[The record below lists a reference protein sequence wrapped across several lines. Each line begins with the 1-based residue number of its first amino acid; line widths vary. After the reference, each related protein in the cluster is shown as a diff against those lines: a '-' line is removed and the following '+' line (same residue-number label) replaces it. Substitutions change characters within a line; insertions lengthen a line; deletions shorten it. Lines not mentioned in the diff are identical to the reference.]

1 MSKTVLTIIL
11 NYRTAD
17 MTFSAAEA
25 AMRAMA
31 DISGD
36 IVIVDN
42 DSQDGS
48 FERLSQKV
56 ADAGWSRVRV
66 LQSGRN
72 GGFGAGNNFG
82 IRAGL
87 SDGSAPD
94 YVYILNSDAFP
105 AEDAIRK
112 LLDYLETHR
121 DVDFAGSYIHGPDG
135 DPHNTCFRFPSIA
148 SEFESAART
157 GPISRLLKKHIV
169 ALDVPETSGRV
180 DWLAGASVMMR
191 QQTLDRIGLFDETF
205 FLYFE
210 ETDLCRRLAR
220 AGGCVHFVRESAVA
234 HIGSV
239 STGMKSWD
247 RVPGYWFQSR
257 WHYFV
262 KNHGTGYAVLATLAR
277 ITGTL
282 ISRLRRMIGSK
293 PQVEPDVFLR
303 DLTAHFVK
311 SMIRSRSVPPTPA
324 PLVRPFAED
333 NK

>member
-1 MSKTVLTIIL
+1 MPKTVLTIIL

-17 MTFSAAEA
+17 MTFEATEA

-31 DISGD
+31 DVAGE

-48 FERLSQKV
+48 FEALSDKV
-56 ADAGWSRVRV
+56 AGAGWDRVRV

-87 SDGSAPD
+87 ADGSTPD

-105 AEDAIRK
+105 AEDAITR
-112 LLDYLETHR
+112 LLDYLEAHD
-121 DVDFAGSYIHGPDG
+121 DVDFAGSYIHGPEG
-135 DPHNTCFRFPSIA
+135 DPHNTCFRFPTVI
-148 SEFESAART
+148 SEFEGAART

-169 ALDVPETSGRV
+169 ALDVPETSRRV

-191 QQTLDRIGLFDETF
+191 QSTLDRIGLFDETF

-220 AGGCVHFVRESAVA
+220 AGGEVHFVRDSAVA

-239 STGMKSWD
+239 STGMKTWD
-247 RVPGYWFQSR
+247 RVPDYWFRSR
-257 WHYFV
+257 WHYFA
-262 KNHGTGYAVLATLAR
+262 KNHGRGYAVLATLAQV
-277 ITGTL
+277 TGGAL
-282 ISRLRRMIGSK
+282 LRLRRLVSRKDLATPPRFLADMLSHDIGALAISFRRK
-293 PQVEPDVFLR
+293 PSQ
-303 DLTAHFVK
+303 
-311 SMIRSRSVPPTPA
+311 
-324 PLVRPFAED
+324 
-333 NK
+333 